1 MKFVKQHVSKAVL
14 AIVMLGGFVLPAA
27 AQDLKIGVV
36 SLPALIERA
45 PQTKAAMDALQEE
58 FAPRQREFEA
68 KKKEYDDL
76 AAKIQKDLAVMGE
89 TERRN
94 AQKEVRDLER
104 DLARMHVD
112 RSPVPE
118 WEGEDL
124 ASIFARLERR
134 AQPQV
139 VLARIMRQC
148 NDRGTRLVSHSL
160 YRLIGHLATSADAG
174 RQGCGFECL
183 ARIADNYP
191 VIEFTR
197 HARQMAC
204 QLTVTDEQ

>member
-1 MKFVKQHVSKAVL
+1 
-14 AIVMLGGFVLPAA
+14 MLGAFALPAS

-45 PQTKAAMDALQEE
+45 PQTKATMDALQEE

-104 DLARMHVD
+104 DLARMQT
-112 RSPVPE
+112 E
-118 WEGEDL
+118 FQEDL
-124 ASIFARLERR
+124 NLRQNEEYGQLQR
-134 AQPQV
+134 ALLKEVQDYAQQEGYDLIVGDGVLYVNSV
-139 VLARIMRQC
+139 VNI
-148 NDRGTRLVSHSL
+148 
-160 YRLIGHLATSADAG
+160 
-174 RQGCGFECL
+174 
-183 ARIADNYP
+183 
-191 VIEFTR
+191 
-197 HARQMAC
+197 
-204 QLTVTDEQ
+204 TDEVLRAVEANYQASSAR

>member
-1 MKFVKQHVSKAVL
+1 MKFVNRHVVKVVL
-14 AIVMLGGFVLPAA
+14 AVAMLGAFALPAS

-45 PQTKAAMDALQEE
+45 PQTKATMDALQEE

-104 DLARMHVD
+104 DLARMQT
-112 RSPVPE
+112 E
-118 WEGEDL
+118 FQEDL
-124 ASIFARLERR
+124 NLRQNEEYGQLQR
-134 AQPQV
+134 ALLKEVQDYAQQEGYDLIV
-139 VLARIMRQC
+139 GDGVLYV
-148 NDRGTRLVSHSL
+148 N
-160 YRLIGHLATSADAG
+160 SAVN
-174 RQGCGFECL
+174 
-183 ARIADNYP
+183 I
-191 VIEFTR
+191 
-197 HARQMAC
+197 
-204 QLTVTDEQ
+204 TDEVLRAVEANYQASSAR